1 MRAAARV
8 CGAALRIAKKASC
21 VPAAVLGG
29 VEPAQLGV
37 YLRAT
42 PRVSDAEDCHPQ
54 GEVGQPLWIS
64 RSFATVEVRI
74 VGPMRLQAPALAW
87 APSRR
92 SPHAWPQMAVRDALN
107 SAMDEEMARDD
118 KVLVGGRPRW
128 AAGARR
134 GRGSAGRQR
143 EG

>member
-1 MRAAARV
+1 
-8 CGAALRIAKKASC
+8 
-21 VPAAVLGG
+21 
-29 VEPAQLGV
+29 
-37 YLRAT
+37 
-42 PRVSDAEDCHPQ
+42 
-54 GEVGQPLWIS
+54 
-64 RSFATVEVRI
+64 
-74 VGPMRLQAPALAW
+74 
-87 APSRR
+87 
-92 SPHAWPQMAVRDALN
+92 MAVRDALN